1 MKNTIAT
8 VAILT
13 SFCLAERDCRA
24 ELLGS
29 FDFGT
34 ESTLERGEGEA
45 SLSIDDSGKWE
56 KSSENSGFL
65 TVNGTVPT
73 RAVSL
78 TCPPNF
84 INAASFLLQFSF
96 KVDSQ
101 AEGQFSTYTY
111 LISSDHFYLR
121 LNADA
126 TLLISPADHLIIN
139 ETRFE
144 QIIRTAWQTAQD
156 GKLVTLGIAP
166 TRPDTGYGYI
176 EFEKTEHTQQG
187 TACPVLQFREKP
199 DLQTA
204 EQFLEAGNFFW
215 NAGIFIWKAQIILD
229 ALAQHQSDVYQIFS
243 AQPEV
248 YGSAHEH
255 TFLKDAFAAC
265 PDISIDFAVMEKA
278 QNVSMVLADF
288 DWSDLGTW
296 GSLTTHLPKDEQ
308 QNSIIGKNVFAFES
322 ENCLVNI
329 THDKT
334 VLLDGLKDYIVVETA
349 DKLMVLRLSNEQKL
363 KEYLKTMGVS

>member
-1 MKNTIAT
+1 MHLLPLQTQLMNSKNTYGLIMAGGVGSRFWPLST
-8 VAILT
+8 AAYPKQFIDVLGIGKSLLRLTFERLQKFIPTDQIYILT
-13 SFCLAERDCRA
+13 NTSYESLVLEQLPELAKEQVLCEPERKNTAPCIA
-24 ELLGS
+24 Y
-29 FDFGT
+29 
-34 ESTLERGEGEA
+34 
-45 SLSIDDSGKWE
+45 
-56 KSSENSGFL
+56 
-65 TVNGTVPT
+65 
-73 RAVSL
+73 
-78 TCPPNF
+78 
-84 INAASFLLQFSF
+84 AAA
-96 KVDSQ
+96 KIQ
-101 AEGQFSTYTY
+101 A
-111 LISSDHFYLR
+111 LD
-121 LNADA
+121 ADA

-255 TFLKDAFAAC
+255 TFLKNAFASC